1 MMGTIITLKDGSN
14 HTVLT
19 ILDLMDLVDTYM
31 GAEMKTAIEEEFNE
45 AELAHAD
52 DDEYIR
58 DLEQENKGLRD
69 HHKEVMEKLRDN
81 QSELNDLNECEVF
94 VCGFRLGARIM
105 LEVLDGNDK
114 WG

>member
-45 AELAHAD
+45 AQLAHAD

-69 HHKEVMEKLRDN
+69 HHKEVMEKMREASEKLAYEIRQPVQDRRAISNIAGTIGIITGQELR
-81 QSELNDLNECEVF
+81 
-94 VCGFRLGARIM
+94 
-105 LEVLDGNDK
+105 
-114 WG
+114 